1 MMKLEYLRE
10 LVNQNLL
17 RVEMSDAITRKEMLV
32 SPKTDIDPITQEEIK
47 ENKEEIIK
55 YIRDLE
61 KGKDRIV
68 TLIRNLKLLKDK
80 LNDIPFE
87 QVVNNPYE
95 KLDINKLED
104 LNKAIEL
111 AMENKERAYLYYFA
125 VKKMIMVDIHPTP
138 REIEMARIYNTI
150 TETCRDYS
158 ETYNDFWFF
167 EIGGRYREKVILMK
181 EESLTLLEEEF
192 NKEITDYC
200 ECKDYDLN
208 FSHL

>member
-1 MMKLEYLRE
+1 MKLEYLRE

-61 KGKDRIV
+61 KGKDRIAA
-68 TLIRNLKLLKDK
+68 LIRNLKLLKDK

-111 AMENKERAYLYYFA
+111 AIKNKEQAYLYYFA
-125 VKKMIMVDIHPTP
+125 VKKTIMVDIKPTP
-138 REIEMARIYNTI
+138 REMEMARIYNFI
-150 TETCRDYS
+150 TEMCRDYS
-158 ETYNDFWFF
+158 ETYNDFWFY
-167 EIGGRYREKVILMK
+167 EIGGRYREKVILLK
-181 EESLTLLEEEF
+181 EESLNLLEEEF

-200 ECKDYDLN
+200 ECKGYDLS

>member
-61 KGKDRIV
+61 KGKDRIAA
-68 TLIRNLKLLKDK
+68 LIRDLKLLKDK
-80 LNDIPFE
+80 LNAIPFE

-95 KLDINKLED
+95 KLNINKLED

-111 AMENKERAYLYYFA
+111 AIENKEREYMYYFA
-125 VKKMIMVDIHPTP
+125 MKKMIMVDIKPTP
-138 REIEMARIYNTI
+138 REMEMARIYNAI

-158 ETYNDFWFF
+158 ETYNDFWFY

-200 ECKDYDLN
+200 ECKGYDLN

>member
-1 MMKLEYLRE
+1 MKLEYLRE

-61 KGKDRIV
+61 KGKDRIAA
-68 TLIRNLKLLKDK
+68 LIRNLKLLKDK

-111 AMENKERAYLYYFA
+111 AIKNKEQAYLYYFA
-125 VKKMIMVDIHPTP
+125 VKKTIMVDIKPTP
-138 REIEMARIYNTI
+138 REMEMARIYNFI
-150 TETCRDYS
+150 TEMCRDYS
-158 ETYNDFWFF
+158 ETYNDFWFY
-167 EIGGRYREKVILMK
+167 EIGGRDREKVILLK
-181 EESLTLLEEEF
+181 EGSLNLLEEEF

-200 ECKDYDLN
+200 ECKGYDLS

>member
-1 MMKLEYLRE
+1 MKLEYLRE

-61 KGKDRIV
+61 KGKDRIAA
-68 TLIRNLKLLKDK
+68 LIRNLKLLKDK

-111 AMENKERAYLYYFA
+111 AIKNKEQAYLYYFA
-125 VKKMIMVDIHPTP
+125 VKKTIMVDIKPTP
-138 REIEMARIYNTI
+138 REMEMARIYNFI
-150 TETCRDYS
+150 TEMSRDYS
-158 ETYNDFWFF
+158 ETYNDFWFY
-167 EIGGRYREKVILMK
+167 EIGGRYREKVILLK
-181 EESLTLLEEEF
+181 EESLNLLEEEF

-200 ECKDYDLN
+200 ECKGYDLS

>member
-1 MMKLEYLRE
+1 MKLEYLRE

-61 KGKDRIV
+61 KGKDRIAA
-68 TLIRNLKLLKDK
+68 LIRNLKLLKDK

-111 AMENKERAYLYYFA
+111 AIKNKEQAYLYYFA
-125 VKKMIMVDIHPTP
+125 VKKTIMVDIKPTP
-138 REIEMARIYNTI
+138 REMEMARIYNFI
-150 TETCRDYS
+150 TEMCRDYS
-158 ETYNDFWFF
+158 ETYNDFWF
-167 EIGGRYREKVILMK
+167 
-181 EESLTLLEEEF
+181 
-192 NKEITDYC
+192 
-200 ECKDYDLN
+200 
-208 FSHL
+208 